1 MDIGA
6 FKRLFAE
13 FVELEDRL
21 FKLRRYINVCESIDN
36 AELEAECVD
45 MLNAQYNYMLNYL
58 IILRERINY
67 EMKSRCKSF
76 LDDVNAKNV
85 DNVA

>member
-1 MDIGA
+1 MDYDA

-21 FKLRRYINVCESIDN
+21 FKLRRYINVRESIDN

-45 MLNAQYNYMLNYL
+45 MLNALYNYMLNYL

-76 LDDVNAKNV
+76 LDANAKNV

>member
-1 MDIGA
+1 MDIDA

-13 FVELEDRL
+13 FVELEDKL
-21 FKLRRYINVCESIDN
+21 FKLRHYINN

-45 MLNAQYNYMLNYL
+45 MLNAQYNYMVNYL

-76 LDDVNAKNV
+76 LDDVNAKKC
-85 DNVA
+85 

>member
-1 MDIGA
+1 MDIDA

-21 FKLRRYINVCESIDN
+21 FKLRRYINVCEYIDN

-45 MLNAQYNYMLNYL
+45 MLNAQYNYMVKYL

-76 LDDVNAKNV
+76 LDDVNAKKRR
-85 DNVA
+85 

>member
-1 MDIGA
+1 MDIDA

-21 FKLRRYINVCESIDN
+21 FKLRHYINVREYIDN

-45 MLNAQYNYMLNYL
+45 MLNAQYNYMVNYL